1 MFDDIFPNT
10 VHHFLSLPQSCDMW
24 SLGVIIY
31 IMLCGYP
38 PFFPET
44 PSKQMSKE
52 MRQRIMGGQYE
63 FPAPEWTHVSEEAK
77 DVVSR

>member
-1 MFDDIFPNT
+1 
-10 VHHFLSLPQSCDMW
+10 MW

-52 MRQRIMGGQYE
+52 MRLRIMGGQYE
-63 FPAPEWTHVSEEAK
+63 FPAPEWTHVSDEAK
-77 DVVSR
+77 DVVSRFVVILYL